1 MLLLKK
7 RFGDIGDFELKE
19 DQIDM
24 IEGVTDKFK
33 DKSDDELFVEII
45 NLNEQM
51 EKDLSFEQYEAI
63 FDQLDAIRHLLSE
76 DQLEKLERILK
87 QLGR

>member
-1 MLLLKK
+1 MKK
-7 RFGDIGDFELKE
+7 KFGDLGEFEFNE
-19 DQIDM
+19 DD
-24 IEGVTDKFK
+24 IEKIKGVTSRFE

-51 EKDLSFEQYEAI
+51 EKDLSFEEYEAI
-63 FDQLDAIRHLLSE
+63 FEQLGEIRHLLTE
-76 DQLEKLERILK
+76 DQLEKLDRILR

>member
-1 MLLLKK
+1 MKK
-7 RFGDIGDFELKE
+7 KFGDLGGIEFNE
-19 DQIDM
+19 DHIEM
-24 IEGVTDKFK
+24 IEGVTSKFE

-51 EKDLSFEQYEAI
+51 EKDLSFDEYEAI
-63 FDQLDAIRHLLSE
+63 FEQLDDIRHLLSE
-76 DQLEKLERILK
+76 DQLEKLDRILR

>member
-1 MLLLKK
+1 MNKK
-7 RFGDIGDFELKE
+7 FGDIGDFEFKE

-24 IEGVTDKFK
+24 IEGVTGKFK
-33 DKSDDELFVEII
+33 DKSDDEIFVEII

-51 EKDLSFEQYEAI
+51 EKDLSFDEYEAI
-63 FDQLDAIRHLLSE
+63 FEQLDAIRHLLSD
-76 DQLEKLERILK
+76 DQLEKLDIILK